1 MKGRL
6 FWKIWL
12 GFWATSL
19 LLSYGLWLYWS
30 VAPAADFQEWDTPL
44 AVGRVLT
51 ASATTALEH
60 GGAAALARQMADWPQ
75 EERARLTLQSEA
87 LNCSPSNNRQIAIM
101 VETASNR
108 YCLRYATPPL
118 PEEATN
124 FLAMPPDDLVAAALA
139 GLVFSAALAW
149 YLAYPIHQLR
159 QGFSRLAD
167 GDFTVRLNDAM
178 GRRRDEIPDL
188 ANDFDRMAGRLAE
201 LVEARDRLLHD
212 VSHELRSP
220 LARMRLA
227 IGLLRR
233 DPARFEISVQRIDCE
248 ADHIDKIV
256 GELLT
261 LARLESGVDH
271 EGEYF
276 DLLDVLELVL
286 DDVMF
291 EAEAQNVKIDADL
304 PREPAEHDWLIA
316 GSGLLIRRATEN
328 ILRNALR
335 FSSPNQAIR
344 VTLTAQGEGCL
355 LTVEDDGPGVR
366 TSEPNSL
373 LQPFVRD
380 TPYDNSGYG
389 LGLAIARR
397 AVVACGG
404 DLHLSNRTPTG
415 LCVKIS
421 LPLANLNGLGKFHPV
436 LQ

>member
-12 GFWATSL
+12 GFWGTSL

-30 VAPAADFQEWDTPL
+30 VLPAMSVEEWDAPL

-60 GGAAALARQMADWPQ
+60 GGPAALARQMADWPR
-75 EERARLTLQSEA
+75 EERERLTLQSEA
-87 LNCSPSNNRQIAIM
+87 PECAPSNDRQIAVM
-101 VETASNR
+101 VPTESNR

-118 PEEATN
+118 PERVEVTD
-124 FLAMPPDDLVAAALA
+124 FLVMPPDELIAPALA

-159 QGFSRLAD
+159 LGFSRLAD
-167 GDFTVRLNDAM
+167 GDFAVRLNDAM
-178 GRRRDEIPDL
+178 GRRRDEIADL
-188 ANDFDRMAGRLAE
+188 TKDFDRMAGRLAE

-233 DPARFEISVQRIDCE
+233 DPARLETSVQRIDTE

-261 LARLESGVDH
+261 LARLESGVDDA
-271 EGEYF
+271 GDYF

-286 DDVMF
+286 DDVQF
-291 EAEAQNVKIDADL
+291 EAEAHNVKIDANL
-304 PREPAEHDWLIA
+304 PKEPSEQDWLIA

-335 FSSPNQAIR
+335 FSSPHQVIR
-344 VTLTAQGEGCL
+344 VSLATQGNGCV
-355 LTVEDDGPGVR
+355 LTVEDDGPGIR
-366 TSEPNSL
+366 TTEPSSL

-380 TPYDNSGYG
+380 TSYDKSGYG

-397 AVVACGG
+397 AIVACGG
-404 DLHLSNRTPTG
+404 TLDLTNRAPTG
-415 LCVKIS
+415 LRVTIN
-421 LPLANLNGLGKFHPV
+421 LPLVRTAPPLG
-436 LQ
+436 

>member
-19 LLSYGLWLYWS
+19 LLSYGLWVYWS
-30 VAPAADFQEWDTPL
+30 VTPATGFQEWDAPL

-60 GGAAALARQMADWPQ
+60 GGPAALARQMADWPQ
-75 EERARLTLQSEA
+75 EERARLSLQTETLD
-87 LNCSPSNNRQIAIM
+87 CSPSNNRQIAVM
-101 VETASNR
+101 VKTESNS

-139 GLVFSAALAW
+139 GLIFSAALAG
-149 YLAYPIHQLR
+149 YLTYPIHQLR

-167 GDFTVRLNDAM
+167 GDFAVRLTDAK
-178 GRRRDEIPDL
+178 GRRRDELADL

-233 DPARFEISVQRIDCE
+233 DPARFETSVQRIDTE
-248 ADHIDKIV
+248 ADHIDKII

-261 LARLESGVDH
+261 LARLESGVDQDR
-271 EGEYF
+271 EYF

-286 DDVMF
+286 DDVKF
-291 EAEAQNVKIDADL
+291 EAEAQTVKINADL

-335 FSSPNQAIR
+335 FSPPDQAIR
-344 VTLTAQGEGCL
+344 VTLTMQEERCS
-355 LTVEDDGPGVR
+355 LTVEDDGPGIR
-366 TSEPNSL
+366 STEPNSL
-373 LQPFVRD
+373 LQPFVRE
-380 TPYDNSGYG
+380 TSYDNSGYG
-389 LGLAIARR
+389 LGLAIAQR
-397 AVVACGG
+397 AIVACGG
-404 DLHLSNRTPTG
+404 ELGLTNRVPTG
-415 LCVKIS
+415 LRVTIT
-421 LPLANLNGLGKFHPV
+421 LPLVKTAPDVG
-436 LQ
+436 